1 MGSPTSIEPNR
12 RSVTNQEAVISNV
25 QLGAAHEGHAELLIT
40 LTYPTGGQTVV
51 PLDPTSCAHLMDLTG
66 AGQVEDLIGT
76 TWQLVRDAIQAA
88 HQ

>member
-1 MGSPTSIEPNR
+1 M
-12 RSVTNQEAVISNV
+12 TNQEAVISHV

-51 PLDPTSCAHLMDLTG
+51 PLDPASCAHLMDL
-66 AGQVEDLIGT
+66 ARASQEEELIGT

>member
-1 MGSPTSIEPNR
+1 M
-12 RSVTNQEAVISNV
+12 TNQEAVISHV

-40 LTYPTGGQTVV
+40 LTYPTGGQTVI
-51 PLDPTSCAHLMDLTG
+51 PLDPMSCAHLMDLAG
-66 AGQVEDLIGT
+66 ASQVEELIGT

>member
-1 MGSPTSIEPNR
+1 MTNKEP
-12 RSVTNQEAVISNV
+12 VISRV

-40 LTYPTGGQTVV
+40 LTYPKGGQTVV
-51 PLDPTSCAHLMDLTG
+51 PLDPTSCAHLMDLAG
-66 AGQVEDLIGT
+66 ASQVEELIGT

>member
-1 MGSPTSIEPNR
+1 MTNR
-12 RSVTNQEAVISNV
+12 EAVISHV

-51 PLDPTSCAHLMDLTG
+51 PLDPTSCAHLMDLAG
-66 AGQVEDLIGT
+66 ATQVADLIGK

>member
-1 MGSPTSIEPNR
+1 M
-12 RSVTNQEAVISNV
+12 TNQEAVISHV

-51 PLDPTSCAHLMDLTG
+51 PLDPTSCAHLMDL
-66 AGQVEDLIGT
+66 ARASQVEELIGT

>member
-1 MGSPTSIEPNR
+1 MTY
-12 RSVTNQEAVISNV
+12 QEAVISRV

-51 PLDPTSCAHLMDLTG
+51 PLDPTSCAQLMDLAG
-66 AGQVEDLIGT
+66 ASQVEELIGT
-76 TWQLVRDAIQAA
+76 TWQLVRDAIRAA

>member
-1 MGSPTSIEPNR
+1 M
-12 RSVTNQEAVISNV
+12 TNKEAVISRV

-40 LTYPTGGQTVV
+40 LTYPTGGQNVI
-51 PLDPTSCAHLMDLTG
+51 PLDPTSCAHLMDLAG
-66 AGQVEDLIGT
+66 ASQVEELIGT

>member
-1 MGSPTSIEPNR
+1 M
-12 RSVTNQEAVISNV
+12 TNQEAVISNV

-51 PLDPTSCAHLMDLTG
+51 PLDPTSCAHLMDL
-66 AGQVEDLIGT
+66 ARASHVEELIGT

>member
-1 MGSPTSIEPNR
+1 MTH
-12 RSVTNQEAVISNV
+12 QEAVISHV

-40 LTYPTGGQTVV
+40 LTYPTGGQTVI
-51 PLDPTSCAHLMDLTG
+51 PLDPTSCAHLMDLAG
-66 AGQVEDLIGT
+66 ASQVEELIGT

>member
-1 MGSPTSIEPNR
+1 M
-12 RSVTNQEAVISNV
+12 TNQEAVISRV

-40 LTYPTGGQTVV
+40 LTYPTGGQTVI
-51 PLDPTSCAHLMDLTG
+51 PLNPTSCAHLMDLAG
-66 AGQVEDLIGT
+66 ASQVEELIGT

>member
-1 MGSPTSIEPNR
+1 MTY
-12 RSVTNQEAVISNV
+12 QEAVISRV

-51 PLDPTSCAHLMDLTG
+51 PLDPTSCAQLVDLAG
-66 AGQVEDLIGT
+66 ASQVEELIGT

>member
-1 MGSPTSIEPNR
+1 MTY
-12 RSVTNQEAVISNV
+12 QEAVISRV
-25 QLGAAHEGHAELLIT
+25 QLGAAREGHAELLIT

-51 PLDPTSCAHLMDLTG
+51 PLDPTSCAQLMDL
-66 AGQVEDLIGT
+66 AGSSQVEELIGT

>member
-1 MGSPTSIEPNR
+1 M
-12 RSVTNQEAVISNV
+12 TNQEAVISRV

-51 PLDPTSCAHLMDLTG
+51 PLDPISCAHLMDLAG
-66 AGQVEDLIGT
+66 ASQLEELIGT

>member
-1 MGSPTSIEPNR
+1 M
-12 RSVTNQEAVISNV
+12 TNQEAVISSV

-40 LTYPTGGQTVV
+40 LLTYPTGGQTVI
-51 PLDPTSCAHLMDLTG
+51 PLDPTSCAHLMDLAG
-66 AGQVEDLIGT
+66 ASQVEDLIGT

>member
-1 MGSPTSIEPNR
+1 M
-12 RSVTNQEAVISNV
+12 TNQEAVISSV

-51 PLDPTSCAHLMDLTG
+51 PLDPMSCAHLMDL
-66 AGQVEDLIGT
+66 ADASQLEELIGT

>member
-1 MGSPTSIEPNR
+1 M
-12 RSVTNQEAVISNV
+12 TNQEAVISRV

-40 LTYPTGGQTVV
+40 LTYPTGGQTVI
-51 PLDPTSCAHLMDLTG
+51 PLDPMSCAHLMDLAG
-66 AGQVEDLIGT
+66 ASQVEELIGT